1 MENNV
6 MTMFAILNLLV
17 YTILCTHVW
26 CQLTL
31 CEELG
36 CLQMLF
42 TTKIASI
49 MFVTTR
55 CDLDDK
61 GSHRSTFWSSHCLP
75 TTFQTVWVIGTSRT
89 HISPCCT
96 RVISQLLIQQAIN
109 LSSPSTGITSPYP
122 RGQVTVITVPH
133 NT

>member
-36 CLQMLF
+36 SLQMLF

-75 TTFQTVWVIGTSRT
+75 TTFQTVWVLGTSRT
-89 HISPCCT
+89 PLVLAVADPASH
-96 RVISQLLIQQAIN
+96 QF
-109 LSSPSTGITSPYP
+109 
-122 RGQVTVITVPH
+122 VITFYRHHFPLP
-133 NT
+133 